1 MLTPPPPKKKNKKK
15 NSPSSRMHENIRVSP
30 PRGVQQQIDF
40 GVDGDLGVPR
50 LTGKTRITGKTTE
63 IPERPKNNRGLFPVL
78 ILLALFV

>member
-1 MLTPPPPKKKNKKK
+1 MTIRNVQTSPKRSFLYFLMDCN
-15 NSPSSRMHENIRVSP
+15 
-30 PRGVQQQIDF
+30 
-40 GVDGDLGVPR
+40 DLNTSFFGVPR